1 MHTASSAW
9 RCGDVQRSVER
20 WTRERAAVSCS
31 RSSEA
36 YNVKLAS
43 ICRITVRRD
52 VRIRSQMAGLHANA
66 SSLISSHSTAEKS
79 TLRRVRRPITAS
91 MYCCLLKEL
100 RNALSDGRETTTESI
115 DARGDID
122 SSASCIWAA
131 WTVLA

>member
-43 ICRITVRRD
+43 ICRITVTPERD
-52 VRIRSQMAGLHANA
+52 DKVSNGRITCQCEFPHLIPFNCRESDSPA
-66 SSLISSHSTAEKS
+66 SKKTHN
-79 TLRRVRRPITAS
+79 
-91 MYCCLLKEL
+91 CL
-100 RNALSDGRETTTESI
+100 N
-115 DARGDID
+115 
-122 SSASCIWAA
+122 
-131 WTVLA
+131 VLLFIERIAQRT